1 MRCRCCDGRIVSVLE
16 GGYNVVPDKSQR
28 PTTKKN
34 AKNSNFH
41 HAAKLHNRELDEELL
56 SYGSLARS
64 CASHVTA
71 LQRAARNG

>member
-1 MRCRCCDGRIVSVLE
+1 MSVLE

-56 SYGSLARS
+56 GYGSLARS

-71 LQRAARNG
+71 LQRAAAT